1 MEKLGKHICLSFF
14 LTQCHENEPI
24 EPVIDGAE
32 PYWTHLESPW
42 LKAIKLYRDL
52 LSLRLKS
59 LYSFGSR
66 MKLMHLA
73 EETRQREKTLKETI
87 TRFESELASLKQQL
101 NRKVTEVKKNEEELR
116 KRQVKVFVGL
126 RLPEGFITLGP

>member
-1 MEKLGKHICLSFF
+1 
-14 LTQCHENEPI
+14 
-24 EPVIDGAE
+24 
-32 PYWTHLESPW
+32 
-42 LKAIKLYRDL
+42 
-52 LSLRLKS
+52 
-59 LYSFGSR
+59 

-126 RLPEGFITLGP
+126 RLPEGFVAVGP

>member
-1 MEKLGKHICLSFF
+1 
-14 LTQCHENEPI
+14 
-24 EPVIDGAE
+24 
-32 PYWTHLESPW
+32 
-42 LKAIKLYRDL
+42 
-52 LSLRLKS
+52 
-59 LYSFGSR
+59 
-66 MKLMHLA
+66 MKLMHRA

-87 TRFESELASLKQQL
+87 ARFESELASLKQQL